1 MPGPPILAASSD
13 GTRFLSL
20 SAASTQP
27 AQDYQRRELYLFA
40 LYRVLEAGL
49 LALLLFGPVATLQP
63 QQDHELMVAWV
74 SGGYV
79 VASLIL
85 LIQARRTKTVM
96 MPTLIGVVIDIL
108 VATMVAHAV
117 PTAASG
123 VALMLLFNVGSA
135 ALLLSLRMGLGV
147 AALAS
152 AGLAAAYL
160 WTLLIEQQQ
169 PRPMAELMMFTVS
182 FLAIA
187 TLTHQLRVQMRAT
200 EALAERRGAEAV
212 RLAEINELIIRRMRT
227 GVLLVDREA
236 QIRLANEAAM
246 LLLGEGAAG
255 TRRLAEAAPELAL
268 RLSEWLRNGLGNDT
282 PLRLGSDQF
291 EVVPRFARLLA
302 NSDNTLIFLDDTS
315 LVSRRAE
322 SLTLA
327 AMGRFSAS
335 LAHEI
340 RNPLAAISYAAQL
353 LEESRDLPDG
363 DRRMVQI
370 IHQQCMRTNSIVES
384 VLGLAR
390 RERATAEH
398 IELVGFLRNFI
409 EEFRQSVPDETDN
422 ITLAAP
428 QPLVPA
434 LIDPRHLH
442 QILTAMVQNARR
454 HGHLP
459 GEAARITLHAY
470 RLDDAPVIDILDRGP
485 GIPEAVVPQLF
496 RPFFTTSEHG
506 TGLGLYIARELCRA
520 NGASLDYVSVPG
532 GGCCFR
538 ISMPGQHTLLPA

>member
-13 GTRFLSL
+13 GTWFLIL

-49 LALLLFGPVATLQP
+49 LALLLFGPVVTLQP
-63 QQDHELMVAWV
+63 QPGHETMVAWV

-79 VASLIL
+79 VLSLAL
-85 LIQARRTKTVM
+85 LIQASRAKTVV
-96 MPTLIGVVIDIL
+96 MPTLLGVAVDIL
-108 VATMVAHAV
+108 VATLVAHAV

-135 ALLLSLRMGLGV
+135 SLLLSLRMGLGV
-147 AALAS
+147 AAVAS

-227 GVLLVDREA
+227 GVLLVNWEA
-236 QIRLANEAAM
+236 EIRLANEAAM

-255 TRRLAEAAPELAL
+255 SRSLAEAAPELAL
-268 RLSEWLRNGLGNDT
+268 RLSEWMRNGLGNDT

-302 NSDNTLIFLDDTS
+302 NSRDTLIFLDDTS

-485 GIPEAVVPQLF
+485 GIPEAVIPQLF

-532 GGCCFR
+532 GGGCFR